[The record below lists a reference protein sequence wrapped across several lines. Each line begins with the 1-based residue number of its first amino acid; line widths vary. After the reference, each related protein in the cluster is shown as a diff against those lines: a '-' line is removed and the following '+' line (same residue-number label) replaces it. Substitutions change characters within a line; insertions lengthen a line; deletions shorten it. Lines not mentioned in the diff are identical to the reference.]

1 MIDTELVKKA
11 VALMGG
17 FDDKEIE
24 TYSQFILAASLSVS
38 ELLGRHAD
46 EKDARVIQLAAAKA
60 YNSICCIAE
69 KAEGITSFTAGG
81 VTVKQDTDFKGLAAE
96 ALASAV
102 NDCKPLFKSVS
113 GLDEKNGFA
122 FLGV

>member
-38 ELLGRHAD
+38 ELLGRHA
-46 EKDARVIQLAAAKA
+46 RVIQLAAAKA

-69 KAEGITSFTAGG
+69 KAEGITSFTAGE

>member
-1 MIDTELVKKA
+1 MLAYKNLTAEKGSEAMIDTELVKKA

-69 KAEGITSFTAGG
+69 KAEGITSLRQA
-81 VTVKQDTDFKGLAAE
+81 K
-96 ALASAV
+96 
-102 NDCKPLFKSVS
+102 
-113 GLDEKNGFA
+113 
-122 FLGV
+122 

>member
-60 YNSICCIAE
+60 YNSICCICAFFPLMSLLFLTLSVFLRTE
-69 KAEGITSFTAGG
+69 IFVSKS
-81 VTVKQDTDFKGLAAE
+81 
-96 ALASAV
+96 
-102 NDCKPLFKSVS
+102 CKFI
-113 GLDEKNGFA
+113 
-122 FLGV
+122 

>member
-60 YNSICCIAE
+60 YN
-69 KAEGITSFTAGG
+69 
-81 VTVKQDTDFKGLAAE
+81 
-96 ALASAV
+96 
-102 NDCKPLFKSVS
+102 
-113 GLDEKNGFA
+113 
-122 FLGV
+122 